1 MDSVK
6 NYLVSHLSKS
16 KTTKEMFDSLKKL
29 FERDS
34 ASRSI
39 ALGTQLYT
47 IGMNRSE
54 SVASYFMRV
63 ADLRDPLDG

>member
-1 MDSVK
+1 MDSMK
-6 NYLVSHLSKS
+6 NHLVSHLCKS
-16 KTTKEMFDSLKKL
+16 KIANEMFESLKKL

-39 ALGTQLYT
+39 ALRIQLHT
-47 IGMNRSE
+47 IKMNKSK
-54 SVASYFMRV
+54 SIASYFMRI